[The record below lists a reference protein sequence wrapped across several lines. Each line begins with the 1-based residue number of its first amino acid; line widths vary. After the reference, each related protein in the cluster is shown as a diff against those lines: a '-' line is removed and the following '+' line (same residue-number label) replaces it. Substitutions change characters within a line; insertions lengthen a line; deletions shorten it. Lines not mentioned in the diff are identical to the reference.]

1 MCILVLRVQFVY
13 WCFEVKYV
21 NVLVL
26 FYFVFFR
33 PIFLSSPFSSLFFLY
48 SRNSAL
54 VSQSRPFS
62 LLPTTVLALEGI
74 FIAKTSALSSL
85 VDSHWIAPTHTIV
98 ATERCQQSIPF
109 WYLVLRINLKFD
121 RPGIRTPAS
130 RVPRAQRGNVYLVR
144 TILFFQVHCC
154 VLVQYLKSDLSVSTY
169 SPGFYP
175 YHEYCV

>member
-85 VDSHWIAPTHTIV
+85 VDSH
-98 ATERCQQSIPF
+98 
-109 WYLVLRINLKFD
+109 
-121 RPGIRTPAS
+121 
-130 RVPRAQRGNVYLVR
+130 
-144 TILFFQVHCC
+144 
-154 VLVQYLKSDLSVSTY
+154 
-169 SPGFYP
+169 
-175 YHEYCV
+175 